1 MNAPSE
7 QPPTL
12 SVLSDRARAQ
22 IRRLAER
29 FPHRQ
34 SALLGALFVAQEEV
48 GYLSPQALADVAEVL
63 DLPYTEVASV
73 ASFYHLY
80 HLRPVGRH
88 LIQVCTNISC
98 LLSGCDRVVDRMRR
112 RLGVEVGQ
120 TTADGMF
127 TLRAAECLA
136 ACDRAP
142 ALMVDDDLHGPVAPS
157 TVDRILAA
165 YASGTPP
172 AAAAAD
178 PSAAGL
184 QPAVSGG
191 PAAPT
196 ADPGLRQPE
205 GGPVL
210 LRYVHDPD
218 QADLEVYRSRGGYEG
233 LRRALAMP
241 PEAVIEEVERSGL
254 RGRGGAGFPTGRK
267 WKFLPRD
274 PAVTKYVV
282 VNADEGEP
290 GTFKDRTLLEGD
302 PHRLVEGALI
312 AAYAVGARQAFIYL
326 RREFARARARLE
338 RALAQAADAG
348 LVGRNILGSGVDVE
362 VVLAT
367 GAGAYIAGEETAL
380 LESLEGR
387 RALPRLKPP
396 YYPAVKGLYGQ
407 PTALNNVETLCH
419 VAWILARGADWYR
432 QQGPPILVSVSGHVA
447 RPGVY
452 EIPLGT
458 TIRQVI
464 ERAGGMREGRAF
476 KACFPGGSSSAIL
489 PAAYLDTPMD
499 YDALARLDVYGA
511 MLGSGALIVMDET
524 TCMVEVVARTVEFY
538 RDESCGKCTPC
549 REGTVWLSQV
559 LGRILAGGGRPA
571 DLDLLEGIA
580 RGMTGTCFCPLGES
594 VPPAIYAALRF
605 FRHEFEHHIA
615 RGRCDVRA
623 PVPAS

>member
-1 MNAPSE
+1 MG
-7 QPPTL
+7 
-12 SVLSDRARAQ
+12 
-22 IRRLAER
+22 R

-34 SALLGALFVAQEEV
+34 SALLGALFVAQEDA
-48 GYLSPQALADVAEVL
+48 GYLSPHALAEVARVM
-63 DLPYTEVASV
+63 DLPYSEVVSV

-80 HLRPVGRH
+80 HLTPVGRH
-88 LIQVCTNISC
+88 VVQVCTNISC
-98 LLSGCDRVVDRMRR
+98 QLRGCARVVDHLVTRW
-112 RLGVEVGQ
+112 GVQVGQ
-120 TTADGMF
+120 TTADGVF
-127 TLRAAECLA
+127 TVRAAECLA

-142 ALMVDDDLHGPVAPS
+142 VVMVDDDLFGPVDPQA
-157 TVDRILAA
+157 VEQILTA
-165 YASGTPP
+165 YAAGDRPP
-172 AAAAAD
+172 V
-178 PSAAGL
+178 SAASSGAGSFS
-184 QPAVSGG
+184 PSGPRSGG
-191 PAAPT
+191 
-196 ADPGLRQPE
+196 DGPE
-205 GGPVL
+205 PVL
-210 LRYVHDPD
+210 LRYVHEPD
-218 QADLEVYRSRGGYEG
+218 QADLDAYLARGGYAG
-233 LRRALAMP
+233 LRRALSMT

-267 WKFLPRD
+267 WKFLPQD
-274 PAVTKYVV
+274 PAVTRYVV

-290 GTFKDRTLLEGD
+290 GTFKDRTLMEGD
-302 PHRLVEGALI
+302 PHRLVEGTVI

-326 RREFARARARLE
+326 RREFARARHRLE
-338 RALAQAADAG
+338 RALAQAAEAG

-396 YYPAVKGLYGQ
+396 YYPAVRGLYGQ

-419 VAWILARGADWYR
+419 VAWILARGAEWYR

-452 EIPLGT
+452 EVPLGT
-458 TIRQVI
+458 TIREVI
-464 ERAGGMREGRAF
+464 ARAGGVRDGRAF

-499 YDALARLDVYGA
+499 YDALARLDVYGC
-511 MLGSGALIVMDET
+511 MLGSAALIVMDDT

-549 REGTVWLSQV
+549 REGTVWLGQV
-559 LGRILAGGGRPA
+559 LRRILAGAGRPA
-571 DLDLLEGIA
+571 DLELLEGIA

-605 FRHEFEHHIA
+605 FRQEFEHHIA
-615 RGRCDVRA
+615 HGTCDVRA